1 MFLFN
6 VLIFRANLSNDYFIN
21 RQDRYIILKNC
32 EKLCNYY
39 ESIIDSISEFSFSV
53 NKNGQVEYLNK
64 NTRLHPFLGNF
75 REFSHGLSANI
86 NKVFKIYESINERK
100 LNDGNSKAFVYPLIQ
115 LHDCDIRRDELVTT
129 KIFENAPSMSK
140 IELAVGYFNLTK
152 NYINSI
158 LKKSLASYNVLLS
171 SPEANGFFE
180 SNGFSKYIPKIY
192 SNIEENF
199 FKSIPR
205 HHKPNRD
212 VYLNEY
218 NRPNWSKFFFVGLYL
233 KFYNQIKL

>member
-1 MFLFN
+1 M
-6 VLIFRANLSNDYFIN
+6 IYRANLSNDYFIN

-32 EKLCNYY
+32 EQLCNYY

-64 NTRLHPFLGNF
+64 NTRQHPFLGNF
-75 REFSHGLSANI
+75 REFSHGLSTNI

-115 LHDCDIRRDELVTT
+115 LHDCDIRRDEEVTT

-218 NRPNWSKFFFVGLYL
+218 NRPNWSKL
-233 KFYNQIKL
+233 FY